1 MFISCGVPVI
11 DNTWPIVYN
20 MTLVIFVLRSFMRV
34 AMDKSIS
41 RRERKKIETRQRLMR
56 AALRLFE
63 EQGYDATTVEEITEA
78 ADVAKGTFFNYFET
92 KEAILPAL
100 AGWRFQLL
108 EEALLPEQG
117 APASAVARIK
127 LALRL
132 VAGDSLADP
141 ALMRRLFAAS
151 VHRLDIN
158 PAHVLT
164 EVLAEQVCQAQDAG
178 EIRADLAPIYLG
190 GLIRIL
196 FFHQLMMWHSGQRS
210 VPLSELLDGMV
221 DLLLDGIAG
230 PYWRQSL

>member
-1 MFISCGVPVI
+1 
-11 DNTWPIVYN
+11 
-20 MTLVIFVLRSFMRV
+20 
-34 AMDKSIS
+34 MDKDLS
-41 RRERKKIETRQRLMR
+41 RRERKKVETRQRLMQ
-56 AALRLFE
+56 AALRLLQ

-117 APASAVARIK
+117 APTSAIARIK

-132 VAGDSLADP
+132 VANDSLAEP

-164 EVLAEQVCQAQDAG
+164 EVLAEQVRHAQDAG
-178 EIRADLAPIYLG
+178 EIRADLSPVYLG
-190 GLIRIL
+190 SVIRIL
-196 FFHQLMMWHSGQRS
+196 FFHQLMMWHCGQRS
-210 VPLSELLDGMV
+210 VPLSELLDGTV

-230 PYWRQSL
+230 PDRRQSL